1 MIMLIFCCFFVNLIL
16 SSIAMIDFY
25 ILSKRFFLKLKK
37 LSDERVVSIIK
48 KEYIF
53 SALFLKIHK
62 VFKVNI

>member
-1 MIMLIFCCFFVNLIL
+1 
-16 SSIAMIDFY
+16 MIDFY

-37 LSDERVVSIIK
+37 LSDERVASVIK

-53 SALFLKIHK
+53 SALFKKIHK